1 MNTSKSPGTAV
12 PGLFRGENDIP
23 EATMFKELGQIA
35 GMMKNIGKIK
45 EEMAGLQSRLGQIT
59 AEGEAGGDMVKVKVN
74 GAMEIQ
80 SIRLSEEAAKL
91 SDKEMIE
98 DLIVSACNQA
108 LKKVRQA
115 VHEETQKMAS
125 GLGLPSGMGLPGVE

>member
-1 MNTSKSPGTAV
+1 
-12 PGLFRGENDIP
+12 
-23 EATMFKELGQIA
+23 MFKELGQLA

-45 EEMAGLQSRLGQIT
+45 EEMAGLQSRLGQIF

-74 GAMEIQ
+74 GAMEVQ
-80 SIRLSEEAAKL
+80 SIRLSEEALKQG
-91 SDKEMIE
+91 DREMLE

-108 LKKVRQA
+108 LKKVRAA

-125 GLGLPSGMGLPGVE
+125 GLGLPAGMGMPGLE

>member
-1 MNTSKSPGTAV
+1 
-12 PGLFRGENDIP
+12 
-23 EATMFKELGQIA
+23 MFKELGQLA

-74 GAMEIQ
+74 GAMEVQ
-80 SIRLSEEAAKL
+80 SIRFSDEAMK
-91 SDKEMIE
+91 DREMLE

-108 LKKVRQA
+108 LKKVRLA
-115 VHEETQKMAS
+115 VNEETQKMAS
-125 GLGLPSGMGLPGVE
+125 GLGLPSGMGMPGVE

>member
-1 MNTSKSPGTAV
+1 
-12 PGLFRGENDIP
+12 
-23 EATMFKELGQIA
+23 MFKELGQLA

-74 GAMEIQ
+74 GAMEVV
-80 SIRLSEEAAKL
+80 SIRLSDEAAKL
-91 SDKEMIE
+91 GDKEMIE

-108 LKKVRQA
+108 LNKVR
-115 VHEETQKMAS
+115 VS
-125 GLGLPSGMGLPGVE
+125 VS